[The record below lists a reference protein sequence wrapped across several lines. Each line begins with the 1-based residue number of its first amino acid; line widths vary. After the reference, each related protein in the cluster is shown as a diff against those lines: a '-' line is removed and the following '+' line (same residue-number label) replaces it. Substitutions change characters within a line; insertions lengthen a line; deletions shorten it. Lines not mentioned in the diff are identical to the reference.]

1 MPLKTDS
8 IEEPN
13 LNLTPMIDIVFLLI
27 IFFMVGTQFSELE
40 RELDVQVPSVAQA
53 QPLVGL
59 PDEIVVNIRRDGE
72 IVLDTQVKSLEQLEQ
87 ALVAARQRY
96 KQQAVMIRGDAQVP
110 YQHVASVLS
119 ACHRAEIQSVSLATQ
134 LMRSQ

>member
-27 IFFMVGTQFSELE
+27 IFFMVGTQFSERE

-53 QPLVGL
+53 QPLIAL
-59 PDEIVVNIRRDGE
+59 PDEIVINIRRSGE
-72 IVLDTQVKSLEQLEQ
+72 IVLDANVKSIDELEQS
-87 ALVAARQRY
+87 LVTARSRF
-96 KQQAVMIRGDAQVP
+96 KKQAVMIRGDAQVP

-119 ACHRAEIQSVSLATQ
+119 ACHRAKIESVSLATQ

>member
-27 IFFMVGTQFSELE
+27 IFFMVGTQFSERE
-40 RELDVQVPSVAQA
+40 RELDVQVPAVAQA
-53 QPLVGL
+53 QPLIAL
-59 PDEIVVNIRRDGE
+59 PDEIIINIRRNGE
-72 IVLDTQVKSLEQLEQ
+72 IVLDADVKSIAEVEQVL
-87 ALVAARQRY
+87 ATARSRF
-96 KQQAVMIRGDAQVP
+96 KKQAVMIRGDAQVP

-119 ACHRAEIQSVSLATQ
+119 ACHRAKIENVSLATQ
-134 LMRSQ
+134 LMRPQ